1 MNWRGSLIGVAV
13 ALPILSLLAFGLT
26 RDPKAMSSPLPG
38 RAAPEFRLA
47 MMDSPADTVRLA
59 QHLGE
64 IVVLNFWASWC
75 LECRREHAS
84 LSQAA
89 DIYRDRG
96 VHFYGVLYNDSPE
109 NGRRYIQQL
118 GGQSYP
124 ALLDPNSRTAIDY
137 GLYGV
142 PETFFIGRD
151 GRVVHKQ
158 IGPLTLSK
166 IMEIINPLLA
176 ESPEGEAAETAA
188 ETAGAAPGTETPQ
201 AQEAST

>member
-1 MNWRGSLIGVAV
+1 MNWRGSLVGVAIAV
-13 ALPILSLLAFGLT
+13 PILSLLAFGLT
-26 RDPKAMSSPLPG
+26 RDPKAMTSPLPG
-38 RAAPEFRLA
+38 RAAPEFRLPV
-47 MMDSPADTVRLA
+47 MDSQGDTVRLA

-96 VHFYGVLYNDSPE
+96 VHFYGVLYNDSPD

-124 ALLDPNSRTAIDY
+124 ALVDPNSRTAIDY

-158 IGPLTLSK
+158 IGPLTLGK
-166 IMEIINPLLA
+166 IMDIIDPLLA
-176 ESPEGEAAETAA
+176 E
-188 ETAGAAPGTETPQ
+188 TAGGLDAADDV
-201 AQEAST
+201 EATT